1 MFMQSGAS
9 DECVSI
15 GSGSSES
22 DHGPC
27 FQDFGPCIEDIPA
40 DNDCSSTELGHE
52 QEWPRAHHG
61 HGVQVPWVQSFLRVV
76 IMSHRDFLII
86 SNVAAV
92 HGVDLEGHVVLNP
105 KGLGRH
111 AETACPQKYV
121 FTTFFLHAGFPPAA
135 R

>member
-1 MFMQSGAS
+1 MQSGVS
-9 DECVSI
+9 DECMSI

-61 HGVQVPWVQSFLRVV
+61 HGVQVPWVQSFLRVNYEP
-76 IMSHRDFLII
+76 S
-86 SNVAAV
+86 
-92 HGVDLEGHVVLNP
+92 
-105 KGLGRH
+105 
-111 AETACPQKYV
+111 
-121 FTTFFLHAGFPPAA
+121 
-135 R
+135 